1 MRSSPQERLRLFV
14 NKSKP
19 TNDRRMSSTLPF
31 RRSAHATHTRLS
43 KAQLL
48 PIARGVADELALHAH
63 LALET
68 LRAGSPDIAPAQ
80 HVAEVMLLA
89 KFLADAGH
97 GNFPDEAL
105 VEADQTIARV
115 FDGGRECG
123 SWSIRADEVDRLAA
137 IVSLYDHQLKRATL
151 GALTAASDRL
161 ERFKAGEPYQGSRK
175 KRA

>member
-1 MRSSPQERLRLFV
+1 
-14 NKSKP
+14 
-19 TNDRRMSSTLPF
+19 
-31 RRSAHATHTRLS
+31 
-43 KAQLL
+43 
-48 PIARGVADELALHAH
+48 
-63 LALET
+63 
-68 LRAGSPDIAPAQ
+68 
-80 HVAEVMLLA
+80 MLLA

-97 GNFPDEAL
+97 GSFPDEAL
-105 VEADQTIARV
+105 VDADQTIARM

-161 ERFKAGEPYQGSRK
+161 ERFKAGEPYQGSKK

>member
-1 MRSSPQERLRLFV
+1 
-14 NKSKP
+14 
-19 TNDRRMSSTLPF
+19 MSSTIPF
-31 RRSAHATHTRLS
+31 RRSAPATHTRLS

-68 LRAGSPDIAPAQ
+68 LRVGSPDIAPAQ
-80 HVAEVMLLA
+80 HIAEVMLLA

-105 VEADQTIARV
+105 VDADQTIARM
-115 FDGGRECG
+115 FDGGRESG
-123 SWSIRADEVDRLAA
+123 SWSIEAEAVERLAA
-137 IVSLYDHQLKRATL
+137 IVSLYDHQLRRATL
-151 GALTAASDRL
+151 GALTTASDRL